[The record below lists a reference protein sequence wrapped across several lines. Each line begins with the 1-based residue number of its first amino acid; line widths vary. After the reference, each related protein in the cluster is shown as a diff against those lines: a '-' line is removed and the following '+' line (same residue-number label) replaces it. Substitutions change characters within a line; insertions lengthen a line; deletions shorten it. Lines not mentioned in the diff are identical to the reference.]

1 VTTTS
6 SLRELDRA
14 HLWHPYTQHGLA
26 PEALPV
32 VSGKGALLELE
43 DGRTLVDAIS
53 SWWVTLHGHAEP
65 AIARA
70 IAEQAQRLE
79 QVIFAGFTH
88 APAAELAEGLVA
100 AAPRGLTRL
109 FLSDNGSTAVEV
121 ALKMALQF
129 HQHRGEKRTVVATLE
144 GAYHGDT
151 FGAMS
156 VSGRGVFTA
165 PFEPLLFEVARLPEP
180 VDGDVLG
187 AFDRLL
193 DARKGEVAALI
204 VEPLLQAAGG
214 MRMWRSELLGALSD
228 RARTAGVLL
237 IADEVATGFGRTGP
251 LWACDH
257 SAVTPD
263 LLCLSKGITGGFL
276 PLGATLATERIFEAF
291 RSEDR
296 LRTFF
301 HGHSYTGNPLACA
314 AAVASLEL
322 LKAPACMAARDRIE
336 AQHQRALD
344 RLSASPHV
352 RNPRVM
358 GTVAALDLDAGQ
370 GYLAR
375 VGTELARHARER
387 GVLLRPLGNVVYIM
401 PPYGITEAQLQQAW
415 DAVGSFVEQLP

>member
-1 VTTTS
+1 MDVPAV
-6 SLRELDRA
+6 DRA

-26 PEALPV
+26 PEAVPV
-32 VSGKGALLELE
+32 VAGRGALLELA
-43 DGRTLVDAIS
+43 DGSTLVDAIS
-53 SWWVTLHGHAEP
+53 SWWVTLHGHGEP

-70 IAEQAQRLE
+70 IAAQAERLE

-88 APAAELAEGLVA
+88 APAAELAQGLVA

-129 HQHRGEKRTVVATLE
+129 HQHRGERRTVVAALE

-156 VSGRGVFTA
+156 VSGRGLFTA

-180 VDGDVLG
+180 VEGNVLG
-187 AFDRLL
+187 GFDRLL
-193 DARKGEVAALI
+193 ETRRGEVAALI

-214 MRMWRSELLGALSD
+214 MRTWRPEVLGALAD
-228 RARTAGVLL
+228 RARAAGVLL

-257 SAVTPD
+257 AAVTPD
-263 LLCLSKGITGGFL
+263 LMCLSKGITGGFL
-276 PLGATLATERIFEAF
+276 PLGATLATERLFEAF

-314 AAVASLEL
+314 AAVVSLEL
-322 LKAPACMAARDRIE
+322 LKAPACMQARDRIE
-336 AQHQRALD
+336 AQHRHALA
-344 RLSASPHV
+344 RLSDSPRV
-352 RNPRVM
+352 KNPRVM
-358 GTVAALDLDAGQ
+358 GTVAALDLEAGE

-387 GVLLRPLGNVVYIM
+387 GVLLRPLGNVAYLM
-401 PPYGITEAQLQQAW
+401 PPYGITEAQLDQAW
-415 DAVGSFVEQLP
+415 EAVASFVAGLP

>member
-1 VTTTS
+1 MD
-6 SLRELDRA
+6 LRAIDRA
-14 HLWHPYTQHGLA
+14 HLWHPYTQHGIA

-32 VSGKGALLELE
+32 VAGRGALLELQ
-43 DGRTLVDAIS
+43 DGSTLVDAIS
-53 SWWVTLHGHAEP
+53 SWWVTLHGHGEP

-70 IAEQAQRLE
+70 IAAQAETLE

-88 APAAELAEGLVA
+88 APAAALAQGLVA
-100 AAPRGLTRL
+100 AAPKGLTRL

-129 HQHRGEKRTVVATLE
+129 HQHRGERRTVVAALE

-156 VSGRGVFTA
+156 VSGRGLFTA

-180 VDGDVLG
+180 VEGDVLG

-193 DARKGEVAALI
+193 SERRGEVAALI

-214 MRMWRSELLGALSD
+214 MRMWRAEVLGALAD
-228 RARTAGVLL
+228 RARAAGVLL

-251 LWACDH
+251 LWAVDH
-257 SAVTPD
+257 AAVTPD
-263 LLCLSKGITGGFL
+263 LMCLSKGITGGFL
-276 PLGATLATERIFEAF
+276 PLGATLATERLFEAF

-296 LRTFF
+296 LKTFF

-322 LKAPACMAARDRIE
+322 LKAPGCMAARDRIE
-336 AQHQRALD
+336 AQHRRALD
-344 RLSASPHV
+344 RLAESPRV
-352 RNPRVM
+352 KNPRVM
-358 GTVAALDLDAGQ
+358 GTVAALDLEAGE

-375 VGTELARHARER
+375 VGSELARHARER
-387 GVLLRPLGNVVYIM
+387 GVLLRPLGNVAYLM
-401 PPYGITEAQLQQAW
+401 PPFGITEAQLDQAW
-415 DAVGSFVEQLP
+415 DAVASFVAGLP